1 MTHTKSAASSACQ
14 LGKHVRQKP
23 TGTDAV
29 GRDAPDVAFSA
40 AVAWAVGVTVIGA
53 QVWIGALGLGLHRQ
67 PPVA

>member
-29 GRDAPDVAFSA
+29 GRAAPDVAFSA